1 MPKPLIYM
9 AISNGKYLNKRVAEA
24 SAGTKVNSSWNYK
37 DARKRKD
44 NSILTARSNE
54 QDEKRQKKY
63 KYKEGM
69 RGRIDKKK
77 YENSKYRKRAKTA
90 IKKIE
95 KTNA

>member
-1 MPKPLIYM
+1 M

-54 QDEKRQKKY
+54 QDENGKRSINTKK
-63 KYKEGM
+63 E
-69 RGRIDKKK
+69 
-77 YENSKYRKRAKTA
+77 
-90 IKKIE
+90 
-95 KTNA
+95 